1 MSSSVIADAPALLDV
16 PSPFLPENSRV
27 RVMEAHDVPL
37 GPLLTRLL
45 DGSYDKPF
53 IVEDGQLRYLHFSMR
68 YVQSAMRIDEPDALD
83 LRYTQKMM
91 AFLLFRQ
98 KPERIAL
105 LGLGGGSLA
114 KFCYR
119 HLTETQIEA
128 IEIDP
133 QVIALRRH
141 FAIPDDDA
149 RFRVVRGDAAAH
161 ITGRL
166 AHYDVLLADSFDADG
181 LAFSLARRQFFEDAC
196 AALRPGGILVMNL
209 AGDKARYADLLGDA
223 RDVFDQQTILL
234 RVKEDDNHILFAFK
248 QRPFAPRWRLIK
260 NQAKELKARYALD
273 FPAFAVKLEQAA
285 QPRGMALV
293 HLIERSARDSVRRRK
308 R

>member
-1 MSSSVIADAPALLDV
+1 MSSSPPADLPALLDI
-16 PSPFLPENSRV
+16 PSPFLLENSRV
-27 RVMEAHDVPL
+27 RVMEAPDAPL
-37 GPLLTRLL
+37 GPLFARLL

-68 YVQSAMRIDEPDALD
+68 YVQSVMRIDAPDVLD

-91 AFLLFRQ
+91 AFLLFGRE
-98 KPERIAL
+98 PERLAL

-119 HLTETQIEA
+119 HLATTQIEA

-133 QVIALRRH
+133 RVIALRRH

-161 ITGRL
+161 IAARP
-166 AHYDVLLADSFDADG
+166 ARYDVLLADSFDADG
-181 LAFSLARRQFFEDAC
+181 LSFSLARRQFFADAC

-209 AGDKARYADLLGDA
+209 AGDKARYVDLLDDA
-223 RDVFDQQTILL
+223 HEVFDQQTILL
-234 RVKEDDNHILFAFK
+234 RVNEDDNHILFAFK
-248 QRPFAPRWRLIK
+248 QRPFAPRWRQIK
-260 NQAKELKARYALD
+260 DRARELEARYALD

-285 QPRGMALV
+285 RPRGMALV
-293 HLIERSARDSVRRRK
+293 HSIERGARDPVRRRK